1 MSSIGI
7 EATCRIGIMHEDDSG
22 TRPLTYGELC
32 EFVSDL
38 ADYLIDDERTIDPVV
53 SADASANELEVV
65 FGLDRPIANSNTDV
79 LVFDIVHDAGRAV
92 GAVWRHDPE
101 REKPRRK
108 APSASTMLTRQSQ
121 HLKAADDPVLDWVPV
136 KRALLDSD

>member
-22 TRPLTYGELC
+22 ARPLTYDELC

-53 SADASANELEVV
+53 SGDASANELEIV
-65 FGLDRPIANSNTDV
+65 FGLDRPIDDSNTDV
-79 LVFDIVHDAGRAV
+79 LVFGIVHDAGRAV

-101 REKPRRK
+101 LEKPRRK
-108 APSASTMLTRQSQ
+108 APSSSTMLTRQSQ
-121 HLKAADDPVLDWVPV
+121 HLEAAGDLVD
-136 KRALLDSD
+136 A

>member
-7 EATCRIGIMHEDDSG
+7 EATCRIGIMHEDERG
-22 TRPLTYGELC
+22 TRPLTYDELC
-32 EFVSDL
+32 EFVGDL

-53 SADASANELEVV
+53 SGDTGANELEIV
-65 FGLDRPIANSNTDV
+65 FGLDRPIADSNTDA
-79 LVFDIVHDAGRAV
+79 LVFDIVHHAGRAI

-101 REKPRRK
+101 RERHRRK

-121 HLKAADDPVLDWVPV
+121 HLEAADDLVD
-136 KRALLDSD
+136 A

>member
-22 TRPLTYGELC
+22 TRPLTYDELC

-53 SADASANELEVV
+53 SGDAGANELEIV
-65 FGLDRPIANSNTDV
+65 FGLDRPIADSTTDV
-79 LVFDIVHDAGRAV
+79 LVFDIVHDADRAV
-92 GAVWRHDPE
+92 GAAWRHDSELE
-101 REKPRRK
+101 RPRRE

-121 HLKAADDPVLDWVPV
+121 HLEAAGDFVD
-136 KRALLDSD
+136 A

>member
-22 TRPLTYGELC
+22 ARPLTCDELC

-38 ADYLIDDERTIDPVV
+38 ADYLIDDDRTIDPVV
-53 SADASANELEVV
+53 SGDAGANELEIV
-65 FGLDRPIANSNTDV
+65 FGLDRPIADSNTDV
-79 LVFDIVHDAGRAV
+79 LVFDIVHDAGRAA
-92 GAVWRHDPE
+92 GAVWRHDPRQE
-101 REKPRRK
+101 RPRRT

-121 HLKAADDPVLDWVPV
+121 HLEAAGDLVD
-136 KRALLDSD
+136 A

>member
-22 TRPLTYGELC
+22 TRPLTYDELC

-53 SADASANELEVV
+53 SGDAGANELEIV
-65 FGLDRPIANSNTDV
+65 FGLDRPIADSTTDV

-92 GAVWRHDPE
+92 GAAWRHDSELE
-101 REKPRRK
+101 RPRRE

-121 HLKAADDPVLDWVPV
+121 HLEAADDFVD
-136 KRALLDSD
+136 A